1 MYAYIYYGIFLSCFQ
16 TICSDN
22 LMKSPFYKYIVT
34 IFLFFYFFYIFI
46 YLRAA
51 VGLLYLKKAQASLVF
66 YF

>member
-34 IFLFFYFFYIFI
+34 IFLFFLYIYLFI
-46 YLRAA
+46 YLFTGGSWSP
-51 VGLLYLKKAQASLVF
+51 VLEKSSS
-66 YF
+66 